1 MDAITSESA
10 CNGHVEAN
18 VIIRP
23 ATNTHKKSHKSKHS
37 LIDDK
42 KSRRTLERT
51 IADLQRKLS
60 HQEIIIASMQRS
72 AANPNISNVPTSN
85 RYDEITP
92 HMDEEDEMLEPE
104 NDEPHAV
111 AQQALIVGKPK
122 YNITHVPAADHPK
135 TTKNSTKKTAPTGAI
150 PNKPQQ
156 ATSTAATAPIV
167 PKPHKPPPVVIT
179 NIDCKKLTT
188 ILTEAIGEDAF
199 SFRRVSA
206 KVTHVNTK
214 TLANFKTVCDI
225 MKESDAEH
233 HTFTP
238 KEEQHTNIVLRH
250 LDKSYD
256 AADIAHGIA
265 SLSLDVKVVR
275 VMRLPTNQN
284 SLWLIQLQAG
294 SDANQLLQQRFF
306 LHQNVVFERK
316 KQNSIA
322 QCKNCQLF
330 GHSARNCNHKYR
342 CVKCQ
347 ESHLP
352 GHCPRSLDQQLAND
366 TPPACVNCKTIGH
379 PANFR
384 GCPYYTQILQR
395 KQKQAQVQPPHQPTQ
410 HSMRTADKSFASVL
424 KKSSTTTAQP
434 PNMFDFFDNE
444 CKKHFNME
452 FAELQTKMK
461 EFYPTYINLPADK
474 KAMAI
479 MGFTLSL
486 ST

>member
-1 MDAITSESA
+1 MDDITSEPA
-10 CNGHVEAN
+10 HNNHIEAN
-18 VIIRP
+18 VVITRP
-23 ATNTHKKSHKSKHS
+23 ADSKKHKSKHS
-37 LIDDK
+37 LLDEK

-51 IADLQRKLS
+51 IADLQRKLAR
-60 HQEIIIASMQRS
+60 QENIIASMQR
-72 AANPNISNVPTSN
+72 ATVNVTNANVTTNN
-85 RYDEITP
+85 RYDEIMPHDDEADDMLDTEDIDPPAISHQTP
-92 HMDEEDEMLEPE
+92 KGT
-104 NDEPHAV
+104 V
-111 AQQALIVGKPK
+111 PK
-122 YNITHVPAADHPK
+122 YKITHDSTADHPK
-135 TTKNSTKKTAPTGAI
+135 ITKQTPVTTGATL
-150 PNKPQQ
+150 KKQQ
-156 ATSTAATAPIV
+156 KNTHTAANVPIV

-188 ILTEAIGEDAF
+188 ILTKAIGGDAF

-214 TLANFKTVCDI
+214 TLANFKIVCDI

-256 AADIAHGIA
+256 AEDIAQGIA
-265 SLSLDVKVVR
+265 SLSLDINLVR
-275 VMRLPTNQN
+275 VMRLPTSQN
-284 SLWLIQLQAG
+284 NLWLIQLQAG
-294 SDANQLLQQRFF
+294 SDANQLLEQRYF

-316 KQNSIA
+316 KQNNIA

-347 ESHLP
+347 DNHLP
-352 GHCPRSLDQQLAND
+352 GNCPRSLDQQLTNE
-366 TPPACVNCKTIGH
+366 TPPACVNCKAIGH

-395 KQKQAQVQPPHQPTQ
+395 KQKQVPAQQPHQPAQ
-410 HSMRTADKSFASVL
+410 HAMRTADKSFASVL
-424 KKSSTTTAQP
+424 KKNNPTTQMPA
-434 PNMFDFFDNE
+434 NIFDLFDDE

-452 FAELQTKMK
+452 FAELHIKLK
-461 EFYPTYINLPADK
+461 EFYPIYVNLPADK
-474 KAMAI
+474 KAMAL